1 MADAQ
6 PGRLT
11 IRIAQILLVAAAAG
25 LWAASRLTWAE
36 LRIFD
41 GLSPPKVVTLSGAE
55 WSSGLLPLAL
65 VLLAAAIAVVAVRG
79 WALRILAVLVAVAS
93 LATGYLAVST
103 LEIPDVALR
112 AADLAHVP
120 LVELVGSKRH
130 HAGPVITLLTAV
142 SALVGAALLMRAAT
156 TAGGT
161 STKYV
166 TPAARRAA
174 VRRKGKDETSVSER
188 TMWDALDEGH
198 DPTDESVESASPP
211 DGDPPLERDTE
222 GR

>member
-55 WSSGLLPLAL
+55 WSSGLLPLGV
-65 VLLAAAIAVVAVRG
+65 VLLAAAIAALAVRG
-79 WALRILAVLVAVAS
+79 WALRILAVLVALAS
-93 LATGYLAVST
+93 LATGYLAVSM

-120 LVELVGSKRH
+120 LLELVGSKRH
-130 HAGPVITLLTAV
+130 HGGPVITLVTAV

-166 TPAARRAA
+166 TPGARRATL
-174 VRRKGKDETSVSER
+174 RRKGEDEASMSER

-198 DPTDESVESASPP
+198 DPTDESDKSPSPP
-211 DGDPPLERDTE
+211 DGDAPPEPDTE

>member
-11 IRIAQILLVAAAAG
+11 IRIAQILLVVAAGG
-25 LWAASRLTWAE
+25 LWAASRLAWVE
-36 LRIFD
+36 LRTFD
-41 GLSPPKVVTLSGAE
+41 GLSPPKVVTLTGAE

-65 VLLAAAIAVVAVRG
+65 VLLAASVAVLAVRG
-79 WALRILAVLVAVAS
+79 WALRILAVLVALAS
-93 LATGYLAVST
+93 LATGYLAVTT

-120 LVELVGSKRH
+120 LLELVGSTRQ
-130 HAGPVITLLTAV
+130 HAGPVITLVAAV
-142 SALVGAALLMRAAT
+142 CALLGAALLMRAAT

-166 TPAARRAA
+166 TPGARRATL
-174 VRRKGKDETSVSER
+174 RRKGKDETSMSER

-198 DPTDESVESASPP
+198 DPTAEPDDSASPP
-211 DGDPPLERDTE
+211 EGDPAPEPDTE